1 MKQLLTALFCCISL
15 QFFSQ
20 YSYHFD
26 NYVVY
31 ENTIKTDGESNK
43 HEHQY
48 FVNSKNHSYE
58 MILVRGEA
66 EKIIL
71 KVLDFENY
79 YTHFFEL
86 KKKDFPYA
94 DSDFVYLYSIEEK
107 LFKKQFNDEDKRRF
121 FSYKPIKEANSS
133 YNFEISEYRNA
144 KMKSLTQKFKVELV
158 PYTGDLAV
166 VGLGLAAD
174 YYGIYK
180 KLSFPENFVMKSSL
194 SNYNTIKIVA
204 VEPQNFT
211 LKIDK
216 IVYQNTPQK

>member
-26 NYVVY
+26 NYIVY
-31 ENTIKTDGESNK
+31 ESTHKMDGKINK
-43 HEHQY
+43 SDHEN

-58 MILVRGEA
+58 MTLLIGDS

-86 KKKDFPYA
+86 KKKDFPYE
-94 DSDFVYLYSIEEK
+94 DSDFVYLFSIEEK

-121 FSYKPIKEANSS
+121 FSYKPIKEANSP

-158 PYTGDLAV
+158 SYTGDLAA

-180 KLSFPENFVMKSSL
+180 KLSFPENFLMKSSL

-216 IVYQNTPQK
+216 IVYQNKPEK

>member
-15 QFFSQ
+15 QLFSQ

-58 MILVRGEA
+58 MTLVRGEA

-71 KVLDFENY
+71 KVSDFENY

-107 LFKKQFNDEDKRRF
+107 LFEKQFNDEDKRRF
-121 FSYKPIKEANSS
+121 FSYKPIKEENSP
-133 YNFEISEYRNA
+133 YNYEISEYRNS
-144 KMKSLTQKFKVELV
+144 KMKKPIQTIKAELV
-158 PYTGDLAV
+158 PYTGDLAA

-180 KLSFPENFVMKSSL
+180 KLNFKENLIMKSSS
-194 SNYNTIKIVA
+194 SNYSSIKILGI
-204 VEPQNFT
+204 EPQNFT
-211 LKIDK
+211 LKIDN
-216 IVYQNTPQK
+216 IVYQNTP